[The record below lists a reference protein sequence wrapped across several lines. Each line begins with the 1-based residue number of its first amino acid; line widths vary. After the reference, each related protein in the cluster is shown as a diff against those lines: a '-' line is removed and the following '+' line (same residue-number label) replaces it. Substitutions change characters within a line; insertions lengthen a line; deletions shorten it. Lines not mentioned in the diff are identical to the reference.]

1 MEGLSWWETQQITT
15 VVMNERHVV
24 GLGLMHVET
33 WDSVL
38 LMENASV
45 FIRSAVEVSVSDAL
59 STKTTNP
66 ALILDFAAVQI

>member
-1 MEGLSWWETQQITT
+1 MEGLSWWETQQIT
-15 VVMNERHVV
+15 VDVMNEKLVV

-45 FIRSAVEVSVSDAL
+45 FIRSAVEVSVLDAL